1 MLVII
6 DAKQAAPRA
15 TRQVQRLNRRK
26 IMNRQDTIDGPA
38 EEKVGPNRGNEAFW
52 DNKRDA

>member
-6 DAKQAAPRA
+6 DAKQASPRT
-15 TRQVQRLNRRK
+15 TRKVARLNQKK
-26 IMNRQDTIDGPA
+26 IMNRQDTIDGP

-52 DNKRDA
+52 NTKQDA